1 MAFQREEVSYAKRH
15 DVGDQKRA
23 CPLGNHCSLFLPGLV
38 ARRSK
43 FFVCCVRCDHD
54 NAAMTGR
61 VILDKGGALVSAAGR
76 DTIGRRA
83 RSGILRVQM
92 EIQSLFG
99 KLNFSN

>member
-1 MAFQREEVSYAKRH
+1 
-15 DVGDQKRA
+15 
-23 CPLGNHCSLFLPGLV
+23 
-38 ARRSK
+38 
-43 FFVCCVRCDHD
+43 
-54 NAAMTGR
+54 MTGR